1 MILSIYIMKTKETKQ
16 KDMAKNKKP
25 RLSIYER
32 YIKRFL
38 DVSLSLFALIVLSPI
53 FLIIAIVLKCT
64 LKKNI
69 VFSQYRPGKNGVP
82 FKLYKFRSMTNALN
96 EKGELLPDEKR
107 LTKFG
112 AFLRKMNLDELPQL
126 INIIKGDMSIIGP
139 RPRLIKDMVF
149 YDEKVMRAYS
159 IRPGLSGLSQVTGGR
174 SKSSWEEIF
183 KKDLEYVDNVTF
195 FNDLK
200 ILIKTIF
207 IMFTPKGR
215 CGNSNTSYRE
225 YYYADYLIKTGKISQ
240 EEYAQG
246 IKLANQIIHN
256 AQNKSKTKQNL
267 PIVEMHE
274 ITSYYEDN

>member
-1 MILSIYIMKTKETKQ
+1 MKTKETKQ
-16 KDMAKNKKP
+16 KDMVKNKKP

-82 FKLYKFRSMTNALN
+82 FKMYKFRSMTNALN

-112 AFLRKMNLDELPQL
+112 SFLRKMNLDELPQL

-183 KKDLEYVDNVTF
+183 EKDLEYVDNVTF

-225 YYYADYLIKTGKISQ
+225 YYYADYLLKTGKISQ
-240 EEYAQG
+240 EEYVQG

>member
-1 MILSIYIMKTKETKQ
+1 MKTKETKQ
-16 KDMAKNKKP
+16 KDKAENNKKP

-32 YIKRFL
+32 CIKRFL
-38 DVSLSLFALIVLSPI
+38 DVSLSLFALIVLSPLL
-53 FLIIAIVLKCT
+53 LIIVIVLKCT

-112 AFLRKMNLDELPQL
+112 VFLRKMNLDELPQL

-149 YDEKVMRAYS
+149 YDESVMRAYS
-159 IRPGLSGLSQVTGGR
+159 VRPGLSGLSQVTGGR

-183 KKDLEYVDNVTF
+183 EKDLEYVDNITF

-200 ILIKTIF
+200 ILIKTVF

-225 YYYADYLIKTGKISQ
+225 YYYADYLLKTGKITQ
-240 EEYAQG
+240 EEYTQG
-246 IKLANQIIHN
+246 MKLASQIIHN
-256 AQNKSKTKQNL
+256 AQNKSKTSQSL
-267 PIVEMHE
+267 PIGEMQE

>member
-1 MILSIYIMKTKETKQ
+1 MKTKETKQ
-16 KDMAKNKKP
+16 KDMVKNKKP

-69 VFSQYRPGKNGVP
+69 VFSQYRPGKNGAP

-183 KKDLEYVDNVTF
+183 EKDLEYVDNATF

-225 YYYADYLIKTGKISQ
+225 YYYADYLLKTGKISQ

>member
-1 MILSIYIMKTKETKQ
+1 MKTKETKQ
-16 KDMAKNKKP
+16 KDKAENNKKP

-32 YIKRFL
+32 CIKRFL
-38 DVSLSLFALIVLSPI
+38 DVSLSLFALIVLSPLL
-53 FLIIAIVLKCT
+53 LIIVIVLKCT

-112 AFLRKMNLDELPQL
+112 VFLRKMNLDELPQL

-149 YDEKVMRAYS
+149 YDESVMRAYS
-159 IRPGLSGLSQVTGGR
+159 VRPGLSGLSQVTGGR

-183 KKDLEYVDNVTF
+183 EKDLEYVDNITF

-200 ILIKTIF
+200 ILIKTVF

-225 YYYADYLIKTGKISQ
+225 YYYADYLLKTGKITQ

-256 AQNKSKTKQNL
+256 AQNKSKTSQSL
-267 PIVEMHE
+267 PIGEMQE
-274 ITSYYEDN
+274 VTSYYEDN